1 MECLHVSFLPWIL
14 QPDTVSQSAWCV
26 STGAVCITEY
36 PQKMTTMRTNIEC
49 EFCVSPVL
57 TVLHVL
63 FTPHNSA
70 KRYPQETV
78 EKT

>member
-1 MECLHVSFLPWIL
+1 MI
-14 QPDTVSQSAWCV
+14 
-26 STGAVCITEY
+26 
-36 PQKMTTMRTNIEC
+36 TMRTNIEC

-57 TVLHVL
+57 IVLHVL
-63 FTPHNSA
+63 FTPHSSA